1 VLRTCSTKARAAPPC
16 ARHTHRQELEA
27 LLQQADVVSLHCH
40 LNDATRGLIGAPEL
54 ALMKAGAVLINT
66 ARGHIVDK
74 AALLAALQA
83 GRLGAVGLDVGWA
96 EPDDPQEPLYQ

>member
-1 VLRTCSTKARAAPPC
+1 
-16 ARHTHRQELEA
+16 
-27 LLQQADVVSLHCH
+27 
-40 LNDATRGLIGAPEL
+40 
-54 ALMKAGAVLINT
+54 
-66 ARGHIVDK
+66 VDK